1 MDIDPLTSQKGRLV
15 SGAGF
20 SPMDLFVSWELPP
33 SGEDE
38 GNSSPLSTSWNCPLT
53 DPEACFLAGSRSHQA
68 DKTNHSTLVFI
79 ISTSTF
85 HHVLQRKTRKPQHT
99 WKPLTSHVTVY
110 GIKTKEVEVVSADL
124 GGVREASRRNM
135 IKVHS
140 VCV

>member
-1 MDIDPLTSQKGRLV
+1 MPQLTINKVELV
-15 SGAGF
+15 F
-20 SPMDLFVSWELPP
+20 SDMSH
-33 SGEDE
+33 E
-38 GNSSPLSTSWNCPLT
+38 GLEGHEGKILTIISSP
-53 DPEACFLAGSRSHQA
+53 F
-68 DKTNHSTLVFI
+68 K
-79 ISTSTF
+79 

-99 WKPLTSHVTVY
+99 WKPLTSYVTVY